1 MGQQWSIDDAVGVM
15 LFDVE
20 AAVRIDRGLSTR
32 SVTIWVTTKQQS
44 GRQLLSFK
52 STVATVFDTVDECN
66 CGVLATQASVGP
78 TRVGCYF
85 LIVIATAGA
94 GGFYRS
100 TGLLAG
106 IVARSVDNHDRS
118 RAHGRAT
125 SATQPPVALIF
136 DCDSR
141 RSMRGVQ
148 LSLGRS
154 GRRPSNIPH
163 QRPSVGEA
171 QQPTTREVSSV
182 SASHLPRRDST
193 DRRGRG

>member
-1 MGQQWSIDDAVGVM
+1 MGQD
-15 LFDVE
+15 E
-20 AAVRIDRGLSTR
+20 AAIR
-32 SVTIWVTTKQQS
+32 
-44 GRQLLSFK
+44 RQLLSFK

-118 RAHGRAT
+118 
-125 SATQPPVALIF
+125 
-136 DCDSR
+136 
-141 RSMRGVQ
+141 
-148 LSLGRS
+148 LGRMVV
-154 GRRPSNIPH
+154 R
-163 QRPSVGEA
+163 
-171 QQPTTREVSSV
+171 VS
-182 SASHLPRRDST
+182 DST
-193 DRRGRG
+193 ASCHPLPLR

>member
-1 MGQQWSIDDAVGVM
+1 MPRATHDDFGRCRRWGNSGRLTTVGECSSTSKQQSVWAGS
-15 LFDVE
+15 
-20 AAVRIDRGLSTR
+20 STR
-32 SVTIWVTTKQQS
+32 SVKILVTTKQQS

-106 IVARSVDNHDRS
+106 IVAGSVDNHDRS
-118 RAHGRAT
+118 LGRM
-125 SATQPPVALIF
+125 VV
-136 DCDSR
+136 R
-141 RSMRGVQ
+141 RQRPNRQ
-148 LSLGRS
+148 LPLSLTVIQG
-154 GRRPSNIPH
+154 GLC
-163 QRPSVGEA
+163 VGF
-171 QQPTTREVSSV
+171 S
-182 SASHLPRRDST
+182 
-193 DRRGRG
+193 